1 MICRCI
7 LVELRNRRDHPLILS
22 QHRVFNE
29 GTLHLAH
36 VSTALQAIEV
46 ELFMMIDQHSARG
59 GKQVLSRGLM
69 NIEVR

>member
-36 VSTALQAIEV
+36 VSTALRAIQV
-46 ELFMMIDQHSARG
+46 ELFMMIDHHG
-59 GKQVLSRGLM
+59 T
-69 NIEVR
+69 